1 MATSAL
7 ARVSPATIFGRAESG
22 HIWLGPVH
30 SGALWFALRSQ
41 AKCRTAILLGPRGC
55 GKSTILDTILQEIPG
70 VFFRIRGQWD
80 SGASLLSAL
89 VESAGLQPAGDAESQ
104 REALATYFRS
114 QRSSGQITSYAVDD
128 GEQLSADA
136 WQELYRLRT
145 IEVDGYAPYFILV
158 GRPSMQAGLQS
169 RHAGDW
175 MSLRMAVH
183 TMAAPNYDDISAY
196 VLHRLQAA
204 GMPVSTFPT
213 GARTLIARL
222 SEGSFTRV
230 NLLCQAS
237 LLLAGRRGSPSVD
250 EGLVIDAHAML
261 SRRSYN
267 DAEPT
272 GAKNLKVVGGRSKAN
287 RRPTSP

>member
-1 MATSAL
+1 M
-7 ARVSPATIFGRAESG
+7 
-22 HIWLGPVH
+22 
-30 SGALWFALRSQ
+30 
-41 AKCRTAILLGPRGC
+41 LLGPRGC

-89 VESAGLQPAGDAESQ
+89 VESAGLKPAGDAESQ

-158 GRPSMQAGLQS
+158 GRPSMQAGLRS
-169 RHAGDW
+169 RNAGDW
-175 MSLRMAVH
+175 ASLRMAVH
-183 TMAAPNYDDISAY
+183 NMAAPSDDDINSY
-196 VLHRLQAA
+196 VLHRLHAVQ
-204 GMPVSTFPT
+204 MPASTFPT
-213 GARTLIARL
+213 GTRTLIAKL

-237 LLLAGRRGSPSVD
+237 LLLAARRGSLGVD
-250 EGLVIDAHAML
+250 EGLVNDAQAML
-261 SRRSYN
+261 GRRN
-267 DAEPT
+267 DNSAEPT
-272 GAKNLKVVGGRSKAN
+272 GATRLSLVGGRQAN
-287 RRPTSP
+287 PPSLKPASTLG